1 MTSLLRARQHKGCSR
16 LETTIRNTL
25 QDSWSVEPGEGG
37 GSVVLAGLSHTWRWR
52 DHKAIAIHL
61 RRIIAV
67 SVVAECVAAASGC
80 GSTRLCTPPCGLVR
94 GWIRVYCKARI
105 PFGNGAHFFRSGVNL
120 FSGAVRNRFGWVH
133 QGIFRGVMPS
143 FDRHVHAMLGIFQLA
158 GGVGVCERELDF
170 LLLLLQVQ
178 PGILLLPSFL
188 VDLWVVVTSLSRACQ
203 QNPSKQ
209 GAV

>member
-1 MTSLLRARQHKGCSR
+1 
-16 LETTIRNTL
+16 
-25 QDSWSVEPGEGG
+25 
-37 GSVVLAGLSHTWRWR
+37 
-52 DHKAIAIHL
+52 
-61 RRIIAV
+61 
-67 SVVAECVAAASGC
+67 
-80 GSTRLCTPPCGLVR
+80 
-94 GWIRVYCKARI
+94 
-105 PFGNGAHFFRSGVNL
+105 
-120 FSGAVRNRFGWVH
+120 
-133 QGIFRGVMPS
+133 
-143 FDRHVHAMLGIFQLA
+143 MLGIFQLA